1 MSEAVETVT
10 ESPEAA
16 APATETVESSEP
28 VESTETEAPAEAVE
42 AVEEPADDSPSIID
56 WNGESDSIRT
66 AEWFGA
72 LDKGVQE
79 ALMRG
84 IEGKYLNWQRGY
96 TKAFQENASNRK
108 ELERRAKEVRQT
120 EIRVQKWLHGDV
132 DPLSEKQQEIDDLKR
147 THAAAVHAMREEHD
161 IATEKIRTSSV
172 SDLENAIKERDE
184 VRTKIADYENQVAA
198 REEKNLEEATDRF
211 ESWLSKEAPDI
222 VANDDAFYTLCV
234 LCTGGTS
241 PEDAVAMVRAK
252 YPLPVAEP
260 EPEPEEVPKS
270 MELMNMGTNQS
281 GTTSGENRSFEDIM
295 ETMRRNALAESG
307 GIYGS

>member
-28 VESTETEAPAEAVE
+28 VESAEPAEAAE
-42 AVEEPADDSPSIID
+42 ASADDSPSVID

-72 LDKGVQE
+72 LGKGVQD
-79 ALMRG
+79 ALMKG
-84 IEGKYLNWQRGY
+84 VEGKYLNWQRGY
-96 TKAFQENASNRK
+96 TKAFQENAASRK
-108 ELERRAKEVRQT
+108 ELDRRAKEVRQT

-147 THAAAVHAMREEHD
+147 THTAAVQAMREEHD
-161 IATEKIRTSSV
+161 IATEKIRTSNV

-184 VRTKIADYENQVAA
+184 VRTKIADYEKQVAA
-198 REEKNLEEATDRF
+198 REEKNLEDATDRF

-252 YPLPVAEP
+252 YPLPVAAP
-260 EPEPEEVPKS
+260 EAEPEEVPKS

-281 GTTSGENRSFEDIM
+281 GTTSSENRSFEDIM
-295 ETMRRNALAESG
+295 ETMRRNALAETG

>member
-28 VESTETEAPAEAVE
+28 VESAETEAPAEAAE
-42 AVEEPADDSPSIID
+42 AAEAPADDSPSVID

-66 AEWFGA
+66 AEWFNA

-79 ALMRG
+79 ALMKG
-84 IEGKYLNWQRGY
+84 VEGKYLNWQRGY
-96 TKAFQENASNRK
+96 TKAFQENAASRK
-108 ELERRAKEVRQT
+108 ELDRRAKEVRQT

-147 THAAAVHAMREEHD
+147 THTAAVQAMREEHD
-161 IATEKIRTSSV
+161 IATEKIRTSNV

-184 VRTKIADYENQVAA
+184 VRAKITNYEKQVAA
-198 REEKNLEEATDRF
+198 REEKTLEEATDRF
-211 ESWLSKEAPDI
+211 ESWLNKEAPDI

-281 GTTSGENRSFEDIM
+281 GTTSSENRSFEDIM
-295 ETMRRNALAESG
+295 ETMRRNALAENG